1 MIEGSPPPGGG
12 FHRKN
17 FAVYL
22 HESANPRRLFLM
34 SQTLIETG
42 ITEEQHSEQ
51 DAQPTSPEPAL
62 TLSADDFSALEERV
76 VRAVELVKR
85 ERQGRAAAEERA
97 ARAES
102 LLSEQDPIVGQ
113 MKQEIRSLRTERDQ
127 VRQRV
132 ERLLSQLDA
141 LEL

>member
-1 MIEGSPPPGGG
+1 
-12 FHRKN
+12 
-17 FAVYL
+17 
-22 HESANPRRLFLM
+22 M

-42 ITEEQHSEQ
+42 IAEEQHSEQ

-102 LLSEQDPIVGQ
+102 LLSEQDPIVDQ